1 VSFNLRLIPLLPF
14 LGATILILFGRKWKR
29 ESVLIVAA
37 GAIAGSALVVFDAV
51 FNALPAAGPGGLVDV
66 VGTWIGAG
74 PLKID
79 LAFRMDA
86 LSSVLCMIITFIG
99 FLIHVYSSGYM
110 EHDPDFPRFFAYL
123 NLFCGAMLVLVLGD
137 SLPVMFIGW
146 EGVGLCSYLLIGF
159 WYKTSANADAGKKAF
174 ITNRIGDFGFLI
186 GMFLLYQYTG
196 TLNFQEITAAAHA
209 GGALTQTLWLGAP
222 VAFWVGLFLFV
233 GATGKSAQIPLY
245 VWLPDAM
252 AGPTPVSALIH
263 AAPMVTAGVYMV
275 TRLHAVYLLSPGVMA
290 IVAGIGA
297 LTALFAAI
305 IGFAQN
311 DFKKVLA
318 YSTIS
323 QLGFMFAGVGTGNF
337 DAGIFHLYTHAFF
350 KAGLFLCAGSVMH
363 AMSGSGDI
371 TIMGGLRKKIPWTHG
386 VFVVC
391 WLAICG
397 VPFFSGF
404 FSKDSLIS
412 GAFATEIYGE
422 GLAWVGPA
430 VGGVLMAAAV
440 GTAFYMSRLYFL
452 VFSGSETR
460 APEDIRH
467 HIHESPGSMV
477 GPLVVLAIGAG
488 LGGFLGLPGGLFDH
502 PEWNLLADHLAPVL
516 GLEMEIAKNTEVMFI
531 LISTV
536 LALAGIGIA
545 YLFYGGGYRFYG
557 GGYREPSRKFAAAAP
572 GLVRLVQDKFRI
584 DELYAFL
591 IIRPLKKLAQGIFVV
606 VDRILIDK
614 VLVEGVGAVVDV
626 FGRITR
632 GFQDGDGQ
640 RYMAVFAVGVAGIVY
655 FATRP
660 TVPGRL
666 AVTVN
671 GTAVDVDAR
680 RGGRDTAHPLE
691 YSFDFNDDGRAEV
704 TGTQPSAHH
713 DYGRPGTYTLRV
725 EIKDPRWGTHTSL
738 EQQVQVPAPA
748 GTEAR

>member
-1 VSFNLRLIPLLPF
+1 MSFNLRLIPLLPF

-29 ESVLIVAA
+29 DTVLVVAA
-37 GAIAGSALVVFDAV
+37 GAIAGAALIAFDAA
-51 FNALPAAGPGGLVDV
+51 FTALPAAGPGGLTDV
-66 VGTWIGAG
+66 VGTWIAAG

-79 LAFRMDA
+79 LAFRMDG
-86 LSSVLCMIITFIG
+86 LSSVLCLIITFIG
-99 FLIHVYSSGYM
+99 FLIHIYSSGYM

-123 NLFCGAMLVLVLGD
+123 NLFCGSMLVLVLGD

-159 WYKTSANADAGKKAF
+159 WYQTTANADAGKKAF

-186 GMFLLYQYTG
+186 GMFLLFQYTG
-196 TLNFQEITAAAHA
+196 TLNFQEITAAAVP
-209 GGALTQTLWLGAP
+209 GGALMQPLWLGQP
-222 VAFWVGLFLFV
+222 IAFWAALFLFI

-263 AAPMVTAGVYMV
+263 AATMVTAGVYMV
-275 TRLHAVYLLSPGVMA
+275 TRLHAVYLLSPAVMA
-290 IVAGIGA
+290 IVAIIGA

-318 YSTIS
+318 YSTVS
-323 QLGFMFAGVGTGNF
+323 QLGFMFAGVGTGNW
-337 DAGIFHLYTHAFF
+337 DAGIFHLFTHAFF

-397 VPFFSGF
+397 VPLFSGF
-404 FSKDSLIS
+404 FSKDSIIS
-412 GAFATEIYGE
+412 GAFGTEIYGE
-422 GLAWVGPA
+422 ELAWVGKV
-430 VGGVLMAAAV
+430 VGGLLIAAAF

-460 APEDIRH
+460 APQDVQH

-488 LGGFLGLPGGLFDH
+488 LGGFIGLPG
-502 PEWNLLADHLAPVL
+502 NLLGHADWNWLAEHLAPVV
-516 GLEMEIAKNTEVMFI
+516 GPELEVSRNTEVLFI
-531 LISTV
+531 AISTV
-536 LALAGIGIA
+536 LALGGIGLA
-545 YLFYGGGYRFYG
+545 YVYYG
-557 GGYREPSRKFAAAAP
+557 GGYREPARKFAAAVP
-572 GLVRLVQDKFRI
+572 GFVRLVQDKFRI

-591 IIRPLKKLAQGIFVV
+591 IIRPLRKLSQAVFLV

-626 FGRITR
+626 FGRIVR
-632 GFQDGDGQ
+632 GFQVGDGQ
-640 RYMAVFAVGVAGIVY
+640 RYMAVFAIGVAGMVY

-660 TVPGRL
+660 TVPSTL
-666 AVTVN
+666 AVSVN

-680 RGGRDTAHPLE
+680 RGGNTSERALE
-691 YSFDFNDDGRAEV
+691 YSFDFNDDGRPEV
-704 TGTQPSAHH
+704 TGTEPSAHH
-713 DYGRPGTYTLRV
+713 DYGKPGTYTIRV
-725 EIKDPRWGTHTSL
+725 DVRDPRWGTHSSVKR
-738 EQQVQVPAPA
+738 EVHVPE
-748 GTEAR
+748 GVR

>member
-29 ESVLIVAA
+29 DAVLVVAA
-37 GAIAGSALVVFDAV
+37 GAIACSALVVFDAV
-51 FNALPAAGPGGLVDV
+51 FTALPAAGPGGLTDV
-66 VGTWIGAG
+66 VGTWIAAG

-79 LAFRMDA
+79 LAFRMDG
-86 LSSVLCMIITFIG
+86 LSSVLCLIITFIG
-99 FLIHVYSSGYM
+99 FLIHIYASGYM

-123 NLFCGAMLVLVLGD
+123 NLFCGSMLVLVLGD

-159 WYKTSANADAGKKAF
+159 WYQTTANADAGKKAF

-186 GMFLLYQYTG
+186 GMFLLFQYTG
-196 TLNFQEITAAAHA
+196 TLNFQEITAAAA
-209 GGALTQTLWLGAP
+209 PGGALMQTLWLGQP
-222 VAFWVGLFLFV
+222 VAFWAALFLFI

-263 AAPMVTAGVYMV
+263 AATMVTAGVYMV
-275 TRLHAVYLLSPGVMA
+275 TRLHAVYLLSPLVMA
-290 IVAGIGA
+290 IVAIIGA

-318 YSTIS
+318 YSTVS
-323 QLGFMFAGVGTGNF
+323 QLGFMFAGVGTGNW
-337 DAGIFHLYTHAFF
+337 DAGIFHLFTHAFF

-386 VFVVC
+386 VFFVC

-397 VPFFSGF
+397 APFFSGF
-404 FSKDSLIS
+404 FSKDSIIS
-412 GAFATEIYGE
+412 GSFGTEIYGE
-422 GLAWVGPA
+422 ELAWVGKF
-430 VGGVLMAAAV
+430 VGTVLLLAAL

-452 VFSGSETR
+452 VFSGKETR
-460 APEDIRH
+460 APEDIQH

-488 LGGFLGLPGGLFDH
+488 LGGFIGLPGVLFGHAD
-502 PEWNLLADHLAPVL
+502 WNWLAEHLAPVVGPELEVSRNIEL
-516 GLEMEIAKNTEVMFI
+516 GFMAVSTLLAFI
-531 LISTV
+531 
-536 LALAGIGIA
+536 GIGAA
-545 YLFYGGGYRFYG
+545 YAFYG
-557 GGYREPSRKFAAAAP
+557 GGYREPARKFAAAVP
-572 GLVRLVQDKFRI
+572 GFVRLVQDKFRI

-591 IIRPLKKLAQGIFVV
+591 IIRPLKKLSQIIFLV

-626 FGRITR
+626 FGRIVR
-632 GFQDGDGQ
+632 GFQVGDGQ
-640 RYMAVFAVGVAGIVY
+640 RYMAVFAIGVAGIVY
-655 FATRP
+655 FSSRP
-660 TVPGRL
+660 TVPRTL
-666 AVTVN
+666 AVNVN

-680 RGGRDTAHPLE
+680 RGGTTSERALE
-691 YSFDFNDDGRAEV
+691 YSFDFNDDGRPEV
-704 TGTQPSAHH
+704 TGTEPSAHH
-713 DYGRPGTYTLRV
+713 DYGKPGTYTIRV
-725 EIKDPRWGTHTSL
+725 DVRDPRWGTHSSVKRQI
-738 EQQVQVPAPA
+738 EV
-748 GTEAR
+748 R

>member
-14 LGATILILFGRKWKR
+14 LGAAILILFGRKWKR
-29 ESVLIVAA
+29 DTVLVVAA
-37 GAIAGSALVVFDAV
+37 GAIACSALVVFDAV
-51 FNALPAAGPGGLVDV
+51 FSALPQAGPGGLTDV

-74 PLKID
+74 PLKIN

-99 FLIHVYSSGYM
+99 FLIHIYASGYM
-110 EHDPDFPRFFAYL
+110 EHDPDYPRFFAYL

-137 SLPVMFIGW
+137 NLPVMFIGW

-159 WYKTSANADAGKKAF
+159 WYSTTANADAGKKAF
-174 ITNRIGDFGFLI
+174 ITNRIGDLGFLI

-196 TLNFQEITAAAHA
+196 TLNFQEITSAAQGG

-222 VAFWVGLFLFV
+222 VAFWAALFLFI

-263 AAPMVTAGVYMV
+263 AATMVTAGVYMV
-275 TRLHAVYLLSPGVMA
+275 ARMHAVYLLSPAAMA
-290 IVAGIGA
+290 IVAIIGA

-318 YSTIS
+318 YSTVS
-323 QLGFMFAGVGTGNF
+323 QLGFMFAGVGTGNW
-337 DAGIFHLYTHAFF
+337 DAGIFHLFTHAFF

-386 VFVVC
+386 VFLVC

-404 FSKDSLIS
+404 FSKDSIIS
-412 GAFATEIYGE
+412 GAFGTEVFGE
-422 GLAWVGPA
+422 ELAWVGKF
-430 VGGVLMAAAV
+430 VGGVLMLAAL

-452 VFSGSETR
+452 VFSGDETR
-460 APEDIRH
+460 APHDVQH

-477 GPLVVLAIGAG
+477 GPLVVLAIGAA
-488 LGGFLGLPGGLFDH
+488 LGGFIGLPGGLLDH
-502 PEWNLLADHLAPVL
+502 PQWNWLAEHLSPVVPE
-516 GLEMEIAKNTEVMFI
+516 LEVSKNTEIIFMVA
-531 LISTV
+531 STV
-536 LALAGIGIA
+536 LALGGIGLA
-545 YLFYGGGYRFYG
+545 YVFYG
-557 GGYREPSRKFAAAAP
+557 GGYREPARKFAAAVP
-572 GLVRLVQDKFRI
+572 GFVRLVQDKFRI
-584 DELYAFL
+584 DELYQFL
-591 IIRPLKKLAQGIFVV
+591 IIRPIKKVSQIIFVV
-606 VDRILIDK
+606 IDRILIDK

-626 FGRITR
+626 FGRIVR
-632 GFQDGDGQ
+632 GFQVGDGQ
-640 RYMAVFAVGVAGIVY
+640 RYMAVFAIGVAALVY
-655 FATRP
+655 FSTRP
-660 TVPGRL
+660 TVPEKL

-671 GTAVDVDAR
+671 GTSVEVDAR
-680 RGGRDTAHPLE
+680 RGNKPSERALE

-704 TGTQPSAHH
+704 NGTSPSARH
-713 DYGRPGTYTLRV
+713 DYSHPGTYTIRV
-725 EIKDPRWGTHTSL
+725 DIKDPRWGTHSSMK
-738 EQQVQVPAPA
+738 QQVEVH
-748 GTEAR
+748 